1 MKGRWNRRGVAV
13 LGVGL
18 LLTGAAAALSQ
29 GDSLISLSYL
39 KENFI
44 PTMVAQ
50 GAADG
55 QSKLDAVYQTAL
67 DELDKA
73 DQQTSGG
80 MGDELYSEDL
90 RSRGFARG
98 DSLTLNTGSGFLLY
112 AGQASVSHNGAVI
125 DVTDGMEVPS
135 GSGLQKGHRYLVGE
149 NTTAA
154 VTARSGL
161 MKGGVQGSYTWS
173 QSGTQ
178 AAPFVDVSEGD
189 WYSVAVDYAYFNGL
203 FAGMGEDQF
212 VPTGSMDR
220 SMMMTVLYHL
230 AGSPEDER
238 LSATATFADVPADQ
252 WYYTFVSWAAEQ
264 GVSAGTGDGKFSP
277 KQPVTREQVVV
288 LLYNFAVNYMGIELK
303 DRADITTCA
312 DYDQISFWSVDVMS
326 WAVASGIMTPDANT
340 QLQPL
345 RSATRAEVAS
355 MLMKFSQRYL

>member
-1 MKGRWNRRGVAV
+1 MNGRWNRRGAAV

-39 KENFI
+39 KETFM
-44 PTMVAQ
+44 PAMVNQ
-50 GAADG
+50 GAAAG

-73 DQQTSGG
+73 DQSGAK
-80 MGDELYSEDL
+80 GDELYSEDL
-90 RSRGFARG
+90 RTRSFVRG
-98 DSLTLNTGSGFLLY
+98 DSLTLETGSGFLLHD
-112 AGQASVSHNGAVI
+112 GQASVSHNGAVI
-125 DVTDGMEVPS
+125 DVTDGVAVSS
-135 GSGLQKGHRYLVGE
+135 GKALQKGHRYLVGE
-149 NTTAA
+149 NTTAV

-161 MKGGVQGSYTWS
+161 MKGGVQGGYTWT
-173 QSGTQ
+173 QSGAQ

-212 VPTGSMDR
+212 IPTGSMDR

-230 AGSPEDER
+230 AGSPENER
-238 LSATATFADVPADQ
+238 LSATATFADVPSDQ

-264 GVSAGTGDGKFSP
+264 GVSAGIGDGKFSP

-288 LLYNFAVNYMGIELK
+288 LLYNFAVNYMGMELK
-303 DRADITTCA
+303 DRADITNCA
-312 DYDQISFWSVDVMS
+312 DYDRISFWSADVMS
-326 WAVASGIMTPDANT
+326 WAVASGIMTPDAAS

>member
-1 MKGRWNRRGVAV
+1 MKGRWNRRGAVV

-39 KENFI
+39 KETFI
-44 PTMVAQ
+44 PNMVTQ
-50 GAADG
+50 GTTAA

-73 DQQTSGG
+73 NQQTPGG
-80 MGDELYSEDL
+80 AGEELYSEDL
-90 RSRGFARG
+90 RTRSFVRG
-98 DSLTLNTGSGFLLY
+98 DSLTLDMGSGFLLY

-125 DVTDGMEVPS
+125 DVTDGAEVPS
-135 GSGLQKGHRYLVGE
+135 GSALQTGHRYLVGE

-161 MKGGVQGSYTWS
+161 MKGGVQGGYTCAL
-173 QSGTQ
+173 GGVQ
-178 AAPFVDVSEGD
+178 AAPFVDVAEGD

-230 AGSPEDER
+230 AGSPEEER
-238 LSATATFADVPADQ
+238 VSATATFTDVPSDQ

-288 LLYNFAVNYMGIELK
+288 LLYNFAVNYMGMELK
-303 DRADITTCA
+303 DRVDITTCA
-312 DYDQISFWSVDVMS
+312 DYDQISFWSADVMS
-326 WAVASGIMTPDANT
+326 WAVASGIMDPDTNT